1 MRGVAKRPYER
12 ANGVTNGLVIVN
24 DRNGL
29 GLEQYLDSP
38 TLPPTRWL
46 SGPRVRDRSIA
57 GTAIPP
63 QPYRSLARLFDGM
76 RPKRLGHSNKIC
88 ERPGFHLPHHTS
100 TVKLDRDLAEAD
112 LGGDLLI
119 HEPSR
124 DMRHDLAFPGSQYF
138 ETSVESSDLLQRAP
152 PRAIAS
158 ERDGHGV

>member
-112 LGGDLLI
+112 RGGVLFI
-119 HEPSR
+119 HDPSLN
-124 DMRHDLAFPGSQYF
+124 MRHDRASRGIKYF
-138 ETSVESSDLLQRAP
+138 KTRG
-152 PRAIAS
+152 
-158 ERDGHGV
+158 ERSNP